1 MVTIMWLHDLQVSAG
16 VWGMKL
22 SLILFFSH
30 QVKRKPFVIPHHTIT
45 FATIVRNQ
53 QAEQEDRNK
62 QVHYIPIYYAL

>member
-1 MVTIMWLHDLQVSAG
+1 
-16 VWGMKL
+16 MKL

-30 QVKRKPFVIPHHTIT
+30 QVKRKPFVIPHHTIS